1 MTKKTLS
8 ILLAGLL
15 VLSAL
20 FALVACTPSVS
31 EVKLLGISG
40 SQNAKTKTALSIS
53 SDKMFASLSAPVFAD
68 GDTDDPTDPELPS
81 TEPEPEP
88 EPEPEIP
95 EESDIEFKPF
105 SKLIY
110 RSQKVFFL
118 TITLDN
124 PNNHYIMDFRLNS
137 EGSEIKILQGTTWSD
152 MNAPDTYIRWDEA
165 YDRVGNKTAT
175 FKILLCSPEVTPDRI
190 TISEMYYSSRVDG
203 ANKTAVNMDGKET
216 FTIYK
221 IDGPMEMYDR
231 VNSFDEFTFK
241 LNTNGVEIIKV
252 ALDGETITADE
263 SGVYHVLHDG
273 ELKITYQYLMGDD
286 NTPEQITST
295 EQIELLKFIPS
306 KTPEPWLTDFEGYQY
321 PICFCQVDDV
331 VYKWFNLYITGY
343 FTGTDVEYG
352 GWRSSAP
359 FICLEVPDGSRYG
372 FEYWEGMPIFDEGPQ
387 STIEIRKLILE
398 TDGHGNMDSSE
409 YKEWLKESYIVV
421 AGTKIPLYD
430 FLLTFNRPILDGT
443 HPVHNKDIR

>member
-8 ILLAGLL
+8 ILLATLL

-20 FALVACTPSVS
+20 FALVACTPSAS

-68 GDTDDPTDPELPS
+68 ADTDDPTDPELPS

-137 EGSEIKILQGTTWSD
+137 ESSEIKILQGTTWSD

-295 EQIELLKFIPS
+295 EQIELLKFNYNDN
-306 KTPEPWLTDFEGYQY
+306 PEGNISFINTYGIVDITKGHSYQFF
-321 PICFCQVDDV
+321 IRGCFS
-331 VYKWFNLYITGY
+331 
-343 FTGTDVEYG
+343 GTDTDSVYIDVGQDKIYQFTVAE
-352 GWRSSAP
+352 SDT
-359 FICLEVPDGSRYG
+359 F
-372 FEYWEGMPIFDEGPQ
+372 FDYDITEP
-387 STIEIRKLILE
+387 LITENNTVVDYNSYKQFLE
-398 TDGHGNMDSSE
+398 T
-409 YKEWLKESYIVV
+409 SYIIT
-421 AGTKIPLYD
+421 ANYKIPLYS
-430 FLLTFNRPILDGT
+430 FLLSFDKPISIYGIFN
-443 HPVHNKDIR
+443 VVDIR

>member
-68 GDTDDPTDPELPS
+68 ADTDDPTDPELPA

-321 PICFCQVDDV
+321 PICFCRPF
-331 VYKWFNLYITGY
+331 YKQEFYLGLNGY

-352 GWRSSAP
+352 GWGSSAP

-372 FEYWEGMPIFDEGPQ
+372 FGYWEGSTILDEGP
-387 STIEIRKLILE
+387 SISAEVRKFTVEVDEWSNIK
-398 TDGHGNMDSSE
+398 DSSE
-409 YKEWLKESYIVV
+409 YKEWLKKSYIVV
-421 AGTKIPLYD
+421 TGTKIPLYD
-430 FLLTFNRPILDGT
+430 FLLTFNRPILNGCMD
-443 HPVHNKDIR
+443 PVLNKDIR